1 MPDPTSNAEVVNDI
15 PPGTQPAN
23 GALPGTVVSFRP
35 VAFNAQ
41 TLWQS
46 PCFWIVVG
54 AGITLLAM
62 WTFTRK
68 RS

>member
-1 MPDPTSNAEVVNDI
+1 MADTSTTEVVNDI
-15 PPGTQPAN
+15 PPGAQPLN
-23 GALPGTVVSFRP
+23 GQTVVSLRP

-46 PCFWIVVG
+46 PCFWMVIG
-54 AGITLLAM
+54 AGLTLLAM

-68 RS
+68 RN